1 MLMRISV
8 PATHGSCSRTA
19 PSHLRGS
26 TADSRP
32 TWLVQADSGLA
43 PSLLAVGAIGTALS
57 RVATKALRRRATH
70 LRASG
75 KGIRDVV
82 PCGGPT
88 VVISGA
94 SQGTGRALALKFAQ
108 DGYNVVLAARGAE
121 ALREAEDCCQ
131 AVLKPGRLSLSVPC
145 DITSPDSIQLLLDT
159 VVARFTDVRVVVCNA
174 GVCMTGDFLNTSLED
189 FQSQLNVNFLGHVTT
204 VRAFLPE
211 LLRQKERSGPAPT
224 VCFVNS
230 FGARVPLP
238 DMTAYCAA
246 KYALQ
251 GFADSLRLELA
262 ARGVHVATV
271 HPGVIRSD
279 FRTRAQ
285 WRGSA
290 GSRKS
295 AMDTLLDGKSPVSS
309 LVTQSVEEVAEAAY
323 EAVKTRQNEVVVGM
337 PFRTMLTAY
346 GFGKALG
353 LA

>member
-19 PSHLRGS
+19 PSRRLHGS

-32 TWLVQADSGLA
+32 TWLVRADSTLA
-43 PSLLAVGAIGTALS
+43 PCLLAVGAIGTPLLS
-57 RVATKALRRRATH
+57 RVATKRRATH

-75 KGIRDVV
+75 TGIRDVV
-82 PCGGPT
+82 PRGGPT

-94 SQGTGRALALKFAQ
+94 SQGTGRALALNFAQ

-131 AVLKPGRLSLSVPC
+131 AVLKPGRLVLSVPC

-211 LLRQKERSGPAPT
+211 LLRQKEKGRSGPAPT

-295 AMDTLLDGKSPVSS
+295 AMDTLLDGQSPVSS

-323 EAVKTRQNEVVVGM
+323 EAVKTQQNEA
-337 PFRTMLTAY
+337 RSRA
-346 GFGKALG
+346 
-353 LA
+353 